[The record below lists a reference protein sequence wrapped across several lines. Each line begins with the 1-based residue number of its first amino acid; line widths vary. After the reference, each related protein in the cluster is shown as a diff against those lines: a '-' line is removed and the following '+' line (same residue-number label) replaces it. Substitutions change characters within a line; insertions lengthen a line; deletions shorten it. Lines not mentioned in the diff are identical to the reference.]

1 MESRAGRGAAASTLS
16 QFDDRFEFRAG
27 APTGAQGLF
36 RTASQICEIHLVPK
50 KDSGNAF
57 AKQVVTLASA
67 TDGSD
72 EQPTAPYTVTG
83 MDKFWDPRAIT
94 GDNIRERP
102 YANIYAKVTTQSNTF
117 RVHYRAQSIRKARSV
132 GPGRFDPA
140 ADSVTSDYRGSALID
155 RRIDPEDPR
164 ILDYATRRNANDR
177 PLDDFYS
184 FRVLENK
191 RFNP

>member
-1 MESRAGRGAAASTLS
+1 M
-16 QFDDRFEFRAG
+16 DRFW
-27 APTGAQGLF
+27 
-36 RTASQICEIHLVPK
+36 S
-50 KDSGNAF
+50 
-57 AKQVVTLASA
+57 
-67 TDGSD
+67 
-72 EQPTAPYTVTG
+72 
-83 MDKFWDPRAIT
+83 PRAIT

-140 ADSVTSDYRGSALID
+140 ADSVTSDYRGSALIE
-155 RRIDPEDPR
+155 RRIDPEDAR